1 MRGAW
6 RRTDIIA
13 AMSPLA
19 ATADEQLMRAYA
31 TGQAAAFETLYDRH
45 SARVWRYILR
55 STGDAAAADDLAQEV
70 WFSVAREAGRY
81 APRASAP
88 DLPLARFTTWLFT
101 LARHRVIDHLRAR
114 RPQASLDAP
123 VGEADDTLAD
133 TLAAPS
139 GFGPLRQI
147 ESRQQAAQLLAAL
160 DALPPEQRHAFL
172 LQAEGGMSVA
182 EIADATG
189 VGLETAKSRLRYA
202 RTALRRALE
211 DIA

>member
-1 MRGAW
+1 
-6 RRTDIIA
+6 
-13 AMSPLA
+13 MSPLA

-123 VGEADDTLAD
+123 VGEGDDTLAD

-139 GFGPLRQI
+139 GFGPVRRI
-147 ESRQQAAQLLAAL
+147 ETRQQAAQLLAAL
-160 DALPPEQRHAFL
+160 DALPPEQREAFL
-172 LQAEGGMSVA
+172 LQAEADMSVA
-182 EIADATG
+182 DIASTTG
-189 VGLETAKSRLRYA
+189 VPFETARSRLRYA
-202 RTALRRALE
+202 RAALRRTLE
-211 DIA
+211 TMA

>member
-1 MRGAW
+1 MARARGV
-6 RRTDIIA
+6 DIIGP
-13 AMSPLA
+13 MSVQA

-31 TGQAAAFETLYDRH
+31 GGDATAFETLYDRH
-45 SARVWRYILR
+45 AARVWRSILR
-55 STGDAAAADDLAQEV
+55 STGDAATADDLAQEV

-123 VGEADDTLAD
+123 AGDDTDQTLAD

-139 GFGPLRQI
+139 GFGPVRRI
-147 ESRQQAAQLLAAL
+147 ETRQQAAQLLAAL
-160 DALPPEQRHAFL
+160 DALPPEQREAFL
-172 LQAEGGMSVA
+172 LQAEADMSVA
-182 EIADATG
+182 DIASTTG
-189 VGLETAKSRLRYA
+189 VPFETARSRLRYA
-202 RTALRRALE
+202 RAALRRTLE
-211 DIA
+211 TMA

>member
-1 MRGAW
+1 
-6 RRTDIIA
+6 
-13 AMSPLA
+13 MSPLA

-70 WFSVAREAGRY
+70 WFSVARQAGQY

-88 DLPLARFTTWLFT
+88 GLPLARFPPGLFT
-101 LARHRVIDHLRAR
+101 IARHRVVDHLRAT

-123 VGEADDTLAD
+123 AGDDAGQTLAD

-139 GFGPLRQI
+139 GFGPVRRIETRQP
-147 ESRQQAAQLLAAL
+147 AAQLLAAL
-160 DALPPEQRHAFL
+160 DALPPEQREAFL
-172 LQAEGGMSVA
+172 LQAEADMSVA
-182 EIADATG
+182 DIASTTG
-189 VGLETAKSRLRYA
+189 VPFETARSRLRYA
-202 RTALRRALE
+202 RAALRRTLE
-211 DIA
+211 TMA

>member
-1 MRGAW
+1 
-6 RRTDIIA
+6 
-13 AMSPLA
+13 MSPLA

-101 LARHRVIDHLRAR
+101 IARHRVVDHLRAT

-123 VGEADDTLAD
+123 AGDDAGQTLAD

>member
-1 MRGAW
+1 
-6 RRTDIIA
+6 
-13 AMSPLA
+13 MSPLA

-31 TGQAAAFETLYDRH
+31 AGQAAAFETLYDRH

-123 VGEADDTLAD
+123 LGEGDDTLAD

-139 GFGPLRQI
+139 GFGPLRRI
-147 ESRQQAAQLLAAL
+147 ETRQQAAQLLAAL
-160 DALPPEQRHAFL
+160 DALPPEQREAFL
-172 LQAEGGMSVA
+172 LQAEADMSVA
-182 EIADATG
+182 DIASTTG
-189 VGLETAKSRLRYA
+189 VPFETARSRLRYA
-202 RTALRRALE
+202 RAALRRTLE
-211 DIA
+211 TMA

>member
-1 MRGAW
+1 
-6 RRTDIIA
+6 
-13 AMSPLA
+13 MSPLA

-81 APRASAP
+81 APQASAP

-101 LARHRVIDHLRAR
+101 IARHRVVDHLRAT

-123 VGEADDTLAD
+123 AGDDAGQTLAD

-139 GFGPLRQI
+139 GFGPVRRI
-147 ESRQQAAQLLAAL
+147 ETRQQAAQLLAAL
-160 DALPPEQRHAFL
+160 DALPPEQREAFL
-172 LQAEGGMSVA
+172 LQAEADMSVA
-182 EIADATG
+182 DIASTTG
-189 VGLETAKSRLRYA
+189 VPFETARSRLRYA
-202 RTALRRALE
+202 RAALRRTLE
-211 DIA
+211 TMA